1 MTRKRKLKKNVRI
14 KSLYPQFNT
23 KVRRDLLDADYIN
36 KLTPEEKR
44 WYAQFIDEYVGGSIE
59 KTKTGKV
66 KSGHL
71 HNTKALAKEC
81 YDANNRRNVDI
92 MSVTKANRLLSAIDP
107 ELDTRDGWYI
117 TNPQLTEDSVISG
130 LDKQEQEELSLAEY
144 ITLKNNFNKERQT
157 ELESKFIEDGYNI
170 KFILDLHAIHEKHKL
185 SLSAIKRVIKK
196 PKSLEKFR

>member
-36 KLTPEEKR
+36 KLTPDEKR
-44 WYAQFIDEYVGGSIE
+44 WYAQFIDEYVGGAVE

-92 MSVTKANRLLSAIDP
+92 MSVTKANRLLSVIDP

-130 LDKQEQEELSLAEY
+130 LDKIENEELTLAEY
-144 ITLKNNFNKERQT
+144 ITLKNNFNGERQA
-157 ELESKFIEDGYNI
+157 ELESKFIEDGY
-170 KFILDLHAIHEKHKL
+170 
-185 SLSAIKRVIKK
+185 SLTIPSGFGRNLTKMG
-196 PKSLEKFR
+196 